1 MRHPRFLRPAIL
13 FLVALLASATLLLA
27 GSAYTIFLK
36 DGSSLVAKQKYTVQ
50 NGRAIIVLLNGTETF
65 VALDKIDI
73 PRTEAANRGGS
84 GTGVL
89 IPGSPQDVGTPPA
102 QVPRDQT
109 LGDLITKKGAGPRDV
124 PSATKRD
131 KDQAASGR
139 LMKTKAG
146 YNDFSALAR
155 RPYSHADVTAALQ
168 QFFRGQGLDEVE
180 IFEGTAGDHPLVEI
194 SANSEGS
201 VFKALNSA
209 AAGLLQIRDSFPGR
223 VAAFDV
229 LLTTQTRERAGQFVL
244 TPEMATELATKK
256 VEVAAF
262 FVKNVQF

>member
-1 MRHPRFLRPAIL
+1 MRHLRPAIL
-13 FLVALLASATLLLA
+13 FLVALLALATLLLA
-27 GSAYTIFLK
+27 AAAYTIILK
-36 DGSSLVAKQKYTVQ
+36 DGSSLIAKQKYTVQ

-73 PRTEAANRGGS
+73 PRTDAANRGGL

-89 IPGSPQDVGTPPA
+89 IPGSPQDVGTVPA
-102 QVPRDQT
+102 QIPRDQT
-109 LGDLITKKGAGPRDV
+109 LGDLINKKGAGPREV
-124 PSATKRD
+124 PGTKRD
-131 KDQAASGR
+131 KDQAAAGR

-155 RPYSHADVTAALQ
+155 RPFPHADLTAALQ
-168 QFFRGQGLDEVE
+168 QFFRGQGVEDVE

-209 AAGLLQIRDSFPGR
+209 AAGLLQIRASFPGR

-229 LLTTQTRERAGQFVL
+229 LLTTQSRERAGQFVL
-244 TPEMATELATKK
+244 TPEMAAELAAKK

>member
-1 MRHPRFLRPAIL
+1 MRHPHPAIL
-13 FLVALLASATLLLA
+13 FLAALLTSATLLLA
-27 GSAYTIFLK
+27 AAAYTIILK
-36 DGSSLVAKQKYTVQ
+36 DGSSLIARQKYTVQ
-50 NGRAIIVLLNGTETF
+50 NGRAIIILLNGTETF

-73 PRTEAANRGGS
+73 PRTDAANKGGY
-84 GTGVL
+84 GTGVV

-109 LGDLITKKGAGPRDV
+109 LGDLINKKGAGPREV
-124 PSATKRD
+124 AGTKRD
-131 KDQAASGR
+131 KDTPGSGR
-139 LMKTKAG
+139 LVKTKAG
-146 YNDFSALAR
+146 YNDFTGLAR
-155 RPYSHADVTAALQ
+155 RPYPHADLTAALQ
-168 QFFRGQGLDEVE
+168 QFFRGQGLDDVE

-229 LLTTQTRERAGQFVL
+229 LLTTQSRERAGQFVL
-244 TPEMATELATKK
+244 TPEMASELVAKK